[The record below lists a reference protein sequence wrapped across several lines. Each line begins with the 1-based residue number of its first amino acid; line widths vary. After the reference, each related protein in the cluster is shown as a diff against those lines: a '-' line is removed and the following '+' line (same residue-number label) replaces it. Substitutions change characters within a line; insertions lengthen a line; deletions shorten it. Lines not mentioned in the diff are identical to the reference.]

1 MANPFKTVLDAIFK
15 SEEPVNNKEIE
26 EAEEA
31 GKKAAEIG
39 AKNAG
44 FVPEAKVNEGEAAE
58 AAKTA
63 KKEQNTKGGEGR

>member
-15 SEEPVNNKEIE
+15 SEEPVNEEIK
-26 EAEEA
+26 EAEKA
-31 GKKAAEIG
+31 GENAAEIG

-44 FVPEAKVNEGEAAE
+44 FVPKAKVNEGKAAE
-58 AAKTA
+58 DAKTA

>member
-1 MANPFKTVLDAIFK
+1 MKNPFKTVLDAFLR
-15 SEEPVNNKEIE
+15 EEPTNNKEIE
-26 EAEEA
+26 EAEKA

-44 FVPEAKVNEGEAAE
+44 LVPKAKVNEGKAAE
-58 AAKTA
+58 DAKIA

>member
-1 MANPFKTVLDAIFK
+1 MANPFKTVLDAFFK
-15 SEEPVNNKEIE
+15 LEEPVNEEIKK
-26 EAEEA
+26 AEEA

-44 FVPEAKVNEGEAAE
+44 FVPKAKVNEGEAAE

>member
-15 SEEPVNNKEIE
+15 SEEPVNEEIK
-26 EAEEA
+26 EAEKA
-31 GKKAAEIG
+31 GENAAEIG

-44 FVPEAKVNEGEAAE
+44 FVPKAKVNEGKAAE
-58 AAKTA
+58 DAKNA

>member
-15 SEEPVNNKEIE
+15 SEEPVNEEIKK
-26 EAEEA
+26 AEEA
-31 GKKAAEIG
+31 GEKAAEIG

-44 FVPEAKVNEGEAAE
+44 FVPKAKVNEGKAAE
-58 AAKTA
+58 DAKTA

>member
-15 SEEPVNNKEIE
+15 SEEPVNNEEIE
-26 EAEEA
+26 EAKKA
-31 GKKAAEIG
+31 GEKAAEIG

-44 FVPEAKVNEGEAAE
+44 FVPKAKVNEGKAAE
-58 AAKTA
+58 DAKTA